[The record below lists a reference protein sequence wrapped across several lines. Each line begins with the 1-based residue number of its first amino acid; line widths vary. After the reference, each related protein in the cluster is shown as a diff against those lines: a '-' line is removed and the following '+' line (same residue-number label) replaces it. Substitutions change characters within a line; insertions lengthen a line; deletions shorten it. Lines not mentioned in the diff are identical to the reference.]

1 MNSTVCR
8 CKVTFSLACNN
19 QKTVICVSTQRTYG
33 AHGNTHWFCGMGVD
47 ANVKILENF
56 ATRVTPV
63 LGCQPNRKGLVIGY
77 PID

>member
-1 MNSTVCR
+1 
-8 CKVTFSLACNN
+8 
-19 QKTVICVSTQRTYG
+19 
-33 AHGNTHWFCGMGVD
+33 MGVD